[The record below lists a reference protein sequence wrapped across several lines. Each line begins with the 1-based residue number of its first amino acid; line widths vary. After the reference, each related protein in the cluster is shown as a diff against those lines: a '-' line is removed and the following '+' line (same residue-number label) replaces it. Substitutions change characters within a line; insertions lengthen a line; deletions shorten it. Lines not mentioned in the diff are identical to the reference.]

1 MKKRAVTIIAII
13 VLICSVAAAVYPIVS
28 DYLNK
33 KYTNSVVVDTNE
45 KVENTSAKELQ
56 AARKAAEEYNKTLLP
71 GSQKASTKEEYYAT
85 LNVSDN
91 GIMGVLNIPCI
102 DVKLPIYHGT
112 DNSAL
117 ERGVGHIY
125 GSSLPVGGI
134 DTHAVLSAHSGMTGK
149 RMLTDLDK
157 LVIGDVFSINV
168 LGEQLYYRVDQIK
181 TVLPYEVNDL
191 AIERHKDYATLITC
205 TPYAVNTHRLLVRGE
220 RFYPTA
226 EEEEHIVQSTEK
238 KPSTWNQ
245 QYLKGTLGG
254 LGCALVIILVY
265 LAIKRRRKKE

>member
-1 MKKRAVTIIAII
+1 MKKRAATIIAII
-13 VLICSVAAAVYPIVS
+13 ILICSVSAAVYPIVS

-33 KYTNSVVVDTNE
+33 KHTNSVVVDTDEMVKNA
-45 KVENTSAKELQ
+45 SAKELQ
-56 AARKAAEEYNKTLLP
+56 AVRKAAEEYNKTLLP
-71 GSQKASTKEEYYAT
+71 GSQKSSTKEEYYAT
-85 LNVSDN
+85 LNVSEN
-91 GIMGVLNIPCI
+91 GIMGVLSIPCI

-112 DNSAL
+112 DHSAL

-125 GSSLPVGGI
+125 GSSLPVGG
-134 DTHAVLSAHSGMTGK
+134 DGTHAVLSAHSGMTGK

-168 LGEQLYYRVDQIK
+168 IGEQLYYRVDQIK
-181 TVLPYEVNDL
+181 TVLPHVVDDL
-191 AIERHKDYATLITC
+191 AIVPDKDYITLITC

-226 EEEEHIVQSTEK
+226 EEEEHIAQSTEK
-238 KPSTWNQ
+238 KPSTWIQ

-254 LGCALVIILVY
+254 LGGALIIVLVY
-265 LAIKRRRKKE
+265 LVIKKRRKKQ